1 MIREMTVNDTDRVYQ
16 IENDSFFEPWSKKQ
30 LLKEFENNSFLR
42 HIVYEKDGEVVGFYI
57 ISHIL
62 DVVEIFTIAVDKDF
76 RAEGIGSIL
85 IEDIIKRSEA
95 SDVNEIWLEVST
107 KNTAAIN
114 LYKKFGFVS
123 QKIRKNYYQKTG
135 EDAYNMIRKIHE

>member
-1 MIREMTVNDTDRVYQ
+1 MIRNMTVNDTDRVYQ

-30 LLKEFENNSFLR
+30 LLKEFEGNSFLR
-42 HIVYEKDGEVVGFYI
+42 HVVYEKDGEVVGFYI
-57 ISHIL
+57 VSHIL
-62 DVVEIFTIAVDKDF
+62 DVVEIFTIAVDKDH

-85 IEDIIKRSEA
+85 LEDIIKKCQA

>member
-30 LLKEFENNSFLR
+30 LLKEFEDNSFLR
-42 HIVYEKDGEVVGFYI
+42 HVVYEKDGEVVGFYI

-85 IEDIIKRSEA
+85 LEDIIKRSEA

>member
-57 ISHIL
+57 VSHIL
-62 DVVEIFTIAVDKDF
+62 DVVEIFTIAVDKDH
-76 RAEGIGSIL
+76 RAEGIGYIL
-85 IEDIIKRSEA
+85 LEDIIKKSEA

-114 LYKKFGFVS
+114 LYEKFGFVS

>member
-85 IEDIIKRSEA
+85 LEDIIKRSEA
-95 SDVNEIWLEVST
+95 TDVNEIWLEVST

>member
-85 IEDIIKRSEA
+85 LEDIIKRSEA

>member
-30 LLKEFENNSFLR
+30 LLKEFEDNSFLR
-42 HIVYEKDGEVVGFYI
+42 HVVFEKDGEVVGFYI

-85 IEDIIKRSEA
+85 LEDIIKRSEA

-114 LYKKFGFVS
+114 LYEKFGFVS